1 MSFLT
6 LAVSGLGALV
16 LWAAGYFF
24 WVVWISSKATMG
36 KPIDRAARPNT
47 ALLVIDV
54 QEDFTRNSPKPY
66 SENART
72 RGIDRINR
80 EIEAAHA
87 AGHEVILVKQV
98 FRHWPAI
105 LAMKLL
111 MGGIG
116 TPGRKGLAFDEDLKT
131 GSAPVFEKP
140 IGDAFSNPELD
151 AYLAD
156 RKVGH
161 LRLTGLD
168 ACQCVQFTAKGALNR
183 GYSVE
188 IIEPATMTVTPEKW
202 GTFKKELEALGAQV
216 IRDAEQAA

>member
-1 MSFLT
+1 MSLSTFVLSV
-6 LAVSGLGALV
+6 LFALV
-16 LWAAGYFF
+16 LGAAGYFF
-24 WVVWISSKATMG
+24 RVVWISSKATKG
-36 KPIDRAARPNT
+36 KQIDQAKRPNT

-66 SENART
+66 SEDVRV
-72 RGIDRINR
+72 RGIARINR
-80 EIEAAHA
+80 EIEAARA
-87 AGHEVILVKQV
+87 AGYDVILVKQV

-116 TPGRKGLAFDEDLKT
+116 TPGRKGLAFDKDLKA
-131 GSAPVFEKP
+131 GDAPVFEKP
-140 IGDAFSNPELD
+140 IGDAFFNPELD
-151 AYLAD
+151 AYLAEQN
-156 RKVGH
+156 VGR

-183 GYSVE
+183 GYCVE

-202 GTFKKELEALGAQV
+202 PPIKDQLLSAGAV
-216 IRDAEQAA
+216 LS

>member
-6 LAVSGLGALV
+6 LALTLLGAVV
-16 LWAAGYFF
+16 LCAAGYFF
-24 WVVWISSKATMG
+24 WVVWISSKATTG
-36 KPIDRAARPNT
+36 KPIDRAGRPNT

-54 QEDFTRNSPKPY
+54 QEDFTRNSPKPF
-66 SENART
+66 SEDARS
-72 RGIDRINR
+72 RGIARINE
-80 EIEAAHA
+80 EIEAARA
-87 AGHEVILVKQV
+87 AGYDVILIKQV

-116 TPGRKGLAFDEDLKT
+116 TPGRKGLAFDKDLKA
-131 GSAPVFEKP
+131 SDAPVFEKP
-140 IGDAFSNPELD
+140 IGDAFFNPELD
-151 AYLAD
+151 AYLAGNN
-156 RKVGH
+156 VGH

-183 GYSVE
+183 GYCVE

-202 GTFKKELEALGAQV
+202 PPIKDQLLSAGAV
-216 IRDAEQAA
+216 LS

>member
-1 MSFLT
+1 MSFMTAALS
-6 LAVSGLGALV
+6 VLGAFALY
-16 LWAAGYFF
+16 AIGYFF
-24 WVVWISSKATMG
+24 WVVWISSKATTG
-36 KPIDRAARPNT
+36 KLIDRATRPNT

-66 SENART
+66 SEDARA
-72 RGIDRINR
+72 RGIARINQ

-87 AGHEVILVKQV
+87 AGQEVILIKQV

-111 MGGIG
+111 MRGIG
-116 TPGRKGLAFDEDLKT
+116 TPGRKGLAFDEDLKA
-131 GSAPVFEKP
+131 GNAPVFEKP
-140 IGDAFSNPELD
+140 IGDAFSNPALD
-151 AYLAD
+151 AYLAGQN
-156 RKVGH
+156 VGH

-183 GYSVE
+183 GYAVD

-202 GTFKKELEALGAQV
+202 PPIKDELLAAGA
-216 IRDAEQAA
+216 AFS